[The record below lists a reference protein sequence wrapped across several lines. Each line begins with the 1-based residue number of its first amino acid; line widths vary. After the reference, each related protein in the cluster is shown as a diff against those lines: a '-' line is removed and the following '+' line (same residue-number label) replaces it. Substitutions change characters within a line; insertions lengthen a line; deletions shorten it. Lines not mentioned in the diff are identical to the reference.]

1 MTTIKKQKNIG
12 VNKIIDLG
20 GSVVVSRL
28 ILITIDIDE
37 DWD

>member
-1 MTTIKKQKNIG
+1 MTTIKKQKVG
-12 VNKIIDLG
+12 EVKIF
-20 GSVVVSRL
+20 RL

>member
-1 MTTIKKQKNIG
+1 MTITKKQKNIG
-12 VNKIIDLG
+12 VNKGVDLG
-20 GSVVVSRL
+20 GSVVISRL

>member
-1 MTTIKKQKNIG
+1 MITTKKQKNIG
-12 VNKIIDLG
+12 VNKEDLG

-28 ILITIDIDE
+28 ILITIEIDE